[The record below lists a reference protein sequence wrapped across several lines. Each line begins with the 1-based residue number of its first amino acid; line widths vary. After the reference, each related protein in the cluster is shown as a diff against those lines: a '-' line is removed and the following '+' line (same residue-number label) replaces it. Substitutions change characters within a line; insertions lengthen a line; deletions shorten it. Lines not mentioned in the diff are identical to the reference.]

1 MNENEKK
8 YQKLTE
14 ETDALQNEYASRKF
28 SYDPEADAGYKEY
41 ARLMRE
47 SGKKAMEDTVGK
59 ASALT
64 GGYANSFAAS
74 AGGQVYSDYMKQ
86 AADAQLAF
94 RQQARSEFD
103 AENQD
108 ILNRL
113 SVLNRQKEEAQVA
126 LMSAGVPTEKQ
137 VNYAKNLYKNQGQAE
152 FDAYLESIGITD
164 DAMWSEIEKDS
175 EYMKS
180 KEVYGKRF
188 SLAGDG
194 GWNFM
199 WGLDNNA
206 KLTLDHGG
214 DSAQTKTVKEWY
226 DEFTTA
232 KDENGEWKYAW
243 HEPEDAKKFLL
254 GLQNRLNV

>member
-14 ETDALQNEYASRKF
+14 EADALQNEYSSRKF

-74 AGGQVYSDYMKQ
+74 AGAGAYGDYMKQ

-103 AENQD
+103 AESQD

-113 SVLNRQKEEAQVA
+113 GIINNQRAAMYTPPSEDQIA
-126 LMSAGVPTEKQ
+126 
-137 VNYAKNLYKNQGQAE
+137 YAKEIYKTGGETALDNYTA
-152 FDAYLESIGITD
+152 
-164 DAMWSEIEKDS
+164 
-175 EYMKS
+175 
-180 KEVYGKRF
+180 
-188 SLAGDG
+188 SLTGVDVSAILSAVEEDELSFRKQFKLTKDG
-194 GWNFM
+194 GKNF
-199 WGLDNNA
+199 GGAGTLDNNA
-206 KLTLDHGG
+206 EYTM
-214 DSAQTKTVKEWY
+214 
-226 DEFTTA
+226 TTA
-232 KDENGEWKYAW
+232 DGKIKTMSTKDWVKYLQDPNNGYGMTEKQ
-243 HEPEDAKKFLL
+243 AKDFMLS
-254 GLQNRLNV
+254 LQDEQDDN